1 MHHLPTTF
9 APGGSSQDMAHARQ
23 FFEQAGSSTSMQQP
37 MQMNG
42 DMARQLQLMSAS
54 RGAVPNFSDAWSEI
68 ARRQD
73 GTTAPRA
80 GMPSMA
86 WAGEFDASNGQS
98 IMPMT
103 QHREQ
108 QNAQPG

>member
-1 MHHLPTTF
+1 
-9 APGGSSQDMAHARQ
+9 MALARQ
-23 FFEQAGSSTSMQQP
+23 FFEQSGSSTSMQQP
-37 MQMNG
+37 MHMND
-42 DMARQLQLMSAS
+42 DMARQLQLMSAA

-86 WAGEFDASNGQS
+86 WAGEFDTSNGQA
-98 IMPMT
+98 IAPMIQ
-103 QHREQ
+103 QHEQ
-108 QNAQPG
+108 QNAQPGQSLG

>member
-1 MHHLPTTF
+1 
-9 APGGSSQDMAHARQ
+9 MALARQ
-23 FFEQAGSSTSMQQP
+23 FFEQPGPSTSMQQP
-37 MQMNG
+37 MHMNG
-42 DMARQLQLMSAS
+42 DMARQLQLMSAA

-86 WAGEFDASNGQS
+86 WAGEFDASNGQA
-98 IMPMT
+98 IQPMHHQ
-103 QHREQ
+103 QHDQ
-108 QNAQPG
+108 PSAQPGKFDLL